1 MRYRTIK
8 CAIVAGLLL
17 AATYCARS
25 TQAALTLVISEP
37 GAAVPPAPITVTD
50 MTNSGNVS
58 YNGTFGD
65 FQTTLDF
72 GYSNKTTASGA
83 QQATLE
89 ITSIDITSLASSG
102 NAETLVLT
110 LTDNGFTFPGTS
122 GSTLQLGSAITGTFT
137 PPTGTEGVSFQ
148 SFETTTNSTTGLQTA
163 MPSLV
168 PPIGQFNSVA
178 TPVNF
183 VRGSTYG
190 LENVTSIT
198 LAGGADLTDVS
209 GSTTVTAPST
219 GVPEPV
225 SAGLVLTAGAL
236 GLVRRPRR
244 LGLLPM

>member
-178 TPVNF
+178 TPVSFN
-183 VRGSTYG
+183 RGTTYG

-209 GSTTVTAPST
+209 GSTTVTATSSS
-219 GVPEPV
+219 VPEPMT
-225 SAGLVLTAGAL
+225 AGLVLVGGAI
-236 GLVRRPRR
+236 VSFYRPRR
-244 LGLLPM
+244 SPVGSR